1 MLKFRASAGGR
12 VRGIAVLLLVTA
24 CTPAMREYGQRPQ
37 PLARDWLDTKKTLPM
52 DTSVWR
58 LSTNGTDL
66 TVHVLVQ
73 PNGAGGKPQEVVSR
87 HGIWYV
93 RGTLA
98 DTQRAICFNRRPGRA
113 ASSCIPF
120 VVDTLRDGRLR
131 LVLREYVGTHETAP
145 RTLIE
150 RRP

>member
-1 MLKFRASAGGR
+1 MLKFRASAERR
-12 VRGIAVLLLVTA
+12 VRWVAVLFLLTA

-66 TVHVLVQ
+66 TVHVLVRS
-73 PNGAGGKPQEVVSR
+73 NGVGGKPQEVLSR
-87 HGIWYV
+87 RGIWYV
-93 RGTLA
+93 RGRLA
-98 DTQRAICFNRRPGRA
+98 DTQRVICFNRRPGRA

-120 VVDTLRDGRLR
+120 VLDTMRDGRLR

>member
-12 VRGIAVLLLVTA
+12 VRGVAVLLLVTA

-37 PLARDWLDTKKTLPM
+37 PLARDWLDTKKTLPR

-66 TVHVLVQ
+66 TVHVLVR
-73 PNGAGGKPQEVVSR
+73 PNGVGGKPQEVLSR
-87 HGIWYV
+87 RGIWYV
-93 RGTLA
+93 RGKLA
-98 DTQRAICFNRRPGRA
+98 DTQRVICFNRRPGRA

-120 VVDTLRDGRLR
+120 VLDTMPDGRLR

>member
-1 MLKFRASAGGR
+1 MLKFRASVGR
-12 VRGIAVLLLVTA
+12 LRSVAVLFLVAA
-24 CTPAMREYGQRPQ
+24 CTPAMREYGQRP
-37 PLARDWLDTKKTLPM
+37 PSLARDWLDTKKTLPM

-73 PNGAGGKPQEVVSR
+73 RNGAGGKPQEVLSR
-87 HGIWYV
+87 HGIWYM
-93 RGTLA
+93 RGTFA